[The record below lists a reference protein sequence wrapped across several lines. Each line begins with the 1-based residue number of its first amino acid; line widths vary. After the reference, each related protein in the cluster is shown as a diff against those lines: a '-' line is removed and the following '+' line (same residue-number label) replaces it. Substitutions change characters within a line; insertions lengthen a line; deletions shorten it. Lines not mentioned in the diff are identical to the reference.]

1 MKKNILVIAAITSA
15 SFAIF
20 NLGSSSANL
29 GKLSDSTVALEK
41 WSEISQN
48 SGSQETGND
57 GDQGQ
62 QGYTGT
68 DEDGNEEV
76 VETQS

>member
-20 NLGSSSANL
+20 NLGIASANSL
-29 GKLSDSTVALEK
+29 KASTSQLAGEKLYQDIEQYR
-41 WSEISQN
+41 SQ
-48 SGSQETGND
+48 GTKERD
-57 GDQGQ
+57 K

-68 DEDGNEEV
+68 NEDGDPEEV
-76 VETQS
+76 QTSS

>member
-20 NLGSSSANL
+20 NLGNSSANL
-29 GKLSDSTVALEK
+29 GKKPDSTVALER
-41 WSEISQN
+41 WSEVKQNSYSQN
-48 SGSQETGND
+48 EDND
-57 GDQGQ
+57 Q

-68 DEDGNEEV
+68 DEDGN
-76 VETQS
+76 VEDVTTTSS

>member
-20 NLGSSSANL
+20 NLGSASANPL
-29 GKLSDSTVALEK
+29 KASTSGVAGEQLSEVAEYHP
-41 WSEISQN
+41 SQ
-48 SGSQETGND
+48 GTKE
-57 GDQGQ
+57 GDK

-68 DEDGNEEV
+68 DEDGDTEEIQ
-76 VETQS
+76 TSS